1 MLNLTDLASTATI
14 ASLFVA
20 LVALVAAVLPY
31 WLSRKPLVEAKASRS
46 VLPLPGKPDI
56 QIRFLNRGARPI
68 TVTHVGFSVLGQ
80 EYSAFQEVAELR
92 QELTDG
98 RYCTC
103 QVSSTWFADSL
114 LRMME
119 NEKAKIPKRDSA
131 WRVEGVFII
140 SVADDKHFKIKLDP
154 SASKALILAL
164 KLRAKQCP

>member
-20 LVALVAAVLPY
+20 LIALAAAVLPY
-31 WLSRKPLVEAKASRS
+31 WRSRKPIIEAKASRS
-46 VLPLPGKPDI
+46 VLSLPGKPDI

-80 EYSAFQEVAELR
+80 KYSAFEEIEELR

-103 QVSSTWFADSL
+103 QVSSKSFADSL
-114 LRMME
+114 LKMME
-119 NEKAKIPKRDSA
+119 DEKTPIPKKDSA
-131 WRVEGVFII
+131 WRVEGVFAI
-140 SVADDKHFKIKLDP
+140 SVDDDNHLKIKLEP
-154 SASKALILAL
+154 SAHKALILAL
-164 KLRAKQCP
+164 NLRAKQHA